1 MTEVIIRSFLL
12 QPFVTALLVHCV
24 FPGFILRLVVRLYP
38 KGNPRRMELI
48 GELYAMPHWRRPWFV
63 AEQFETALSEG
74 LPARIGP
81 LARGVARRIRALRS
95 RKAPCP
101 APIVTTTSDA
111 SVEGYSGKRAADIVG
126 ISYRQLD
133 YWARTDLIR
142 PSVADAHGSGSRRR
156 YSYRNLLELKLVKTL
171 LDNGIKLES
180 IREGFMY
187 LRDQL
192 GEDVST
198 AKFVITG
205 TSAVLVRENYELID
219 VVNRYQ
225 GQGVLNLL
233 ALDGVKEQV
242 DAAIVEL
249 FPADREDGAVG
260 TT

>member
-1 MTEVIIRSFLL
+1 MSRPRQTGRSI
-12 QPFVTALLVHCV
+12 V
-24 FPGFILRLVVRLYP
+24 
-38 KGNPRRMELI
+38 
-48 GELYAMPHWRRPWFV
+48 
-63 AEQFETALSEG
+63 
-74 LPARIGP
+74 
-81 LARGVARRIRALRS
+81 
-95 RKAPCP
+95 
-101 APIVTTTSDA
+101 VTTTSNG

-156 YSYRNLLELKLVKTL
+156 YSYQNLLELKLVKTL

-180 IREGFMY
+180 IREGFSY

-198 AKFVITG
+198 SKLVISG
-205 TSAVLVRENYELID
+205 SSAVLVRENDELID

-249 FPADREDGAVG
+249 FPADGESEGEPLGEAEAAKAAEAVDGRG
-260 TT
+260 

>member
-1 MTEVIIRSFLL
+1 
-12 QPFVTALLVHCV
+12 
-24 FPGFILRLVVRLYP
+24 
-38 KGNPRRMELI
+38 
-48 GELYAMPHWRRPWFV
+48 
-63 AEQFETALSEG
+63 
-74 LPARIGP
+74 
-81 LARGVARRIRALRS
+81 
-95 RKAPCP
+95 
-101 APIVTTTSDA
+101 VTTTSDA

-180 IREGFMY
+180 IREGFTY
-187 LRDQL
+187 LRNQL

-198 AKFVITG
+198 AKLVIAG
-205 TSAVLVRENYELID
+205 TSAVLVRENDELID

-249 FPADREDGAVG
+249 FPVNGEDVPSSPNDRSALRGRDRAADGHR
-260 TT
+260 